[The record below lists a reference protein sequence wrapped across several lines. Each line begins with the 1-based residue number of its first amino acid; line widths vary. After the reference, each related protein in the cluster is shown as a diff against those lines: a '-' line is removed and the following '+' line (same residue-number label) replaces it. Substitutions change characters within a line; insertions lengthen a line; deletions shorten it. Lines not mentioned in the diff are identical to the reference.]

1 MLQETP
7 LQRHTRPVCPRAPDC
22 PGHCALCLKPSD
34 ECKGHDP
41 ARYERFGMSREPV
54 RCYDQPRPKPART
67 EPEESSW
74 QI

>member
-1 MLQETP
+1 M
-7 LQRHTRPVCPRAPDC
+7 
-22 PGHCALCLKPSD
+22 CLKPSD